1 MPDARSA
8 TRERTIN
15 WPRMRPR
22 FSLEVH
28 CGAEPIMDALRA
40 GASGDRDRPLEG
52 HFSVRH
58 GVLMLPEVE
67 RQFWSTRLDVTVDE
81 EHTGADGATVPTRVY
96 GVFSPHPEIWQ
107 AYVFMIGTLGVIG
120 VFGLV
125 YGIAQVALGHV
136 PWAML
141 VPLICLLVGA
151 LVYTS
156 TLVGQGLAAPEMYEL
171 RSHLD
176 DCIERAVS
184 ASMHAPTTARES
196 AQL

>member
-1 MPDARSA
+1 MSDATSG

-22 FSLEVH
+22 FSVDVH
-28 CGAEPIMDALRA
+28 CGAEPIMEALRA
-40 GASGDRDRPLEG
+40 GSSGDRDRSVEG

-58 GVLMLPEVE
+58 GVLMLPEAE
-67 RQFWSTRLDVTVDE
+67 RQFWSTRLDITVDE
-81 EHTGADGATVPTRVY
+81 EHTGADGTTVPTRVY

-107 AYVFMIGTLGVIG
+107 GYVFVIGTLGVIG

-125 YGIAQVALGHV
+125 YGIVQIALGHL

-171 RSHLD
+171 RRHLD
-176 DCIERAVS
+176 ERIEAAVAAS
-184 ASMHAPTTARES
+184 AHAPTTARES